1 MSRNQFFGNDVSLSL
16 SLSLSLSVSHITYQ
30 NEEAT
35 TAPLA
40 FSSTRQDKNPCKR
53 SRENT
58 FSRSGQMLVNQNV
71 DRSRELRLRKRCF
84 DSRFDSGLYEFSGFR
99 GVQIKQRSRSIY
111 DQQSTVS
118 VYIYIYIFQRSYLPS
133 RIQKS
138 PLYLYLKCTRYIRVK
153 ILIFL
158 TYIFFI

>member
-1 MSRNQFFGNDVSLSL
+1 MKTRCLSL
-16 SLSLSLSVSHITYQ
+16 SLSLFLSLILHIRTKKQQQHLQLLARQ
-30 NEEAT
+30 NK
-35 TAPLA
+35 
-40 FSSTRQDKNPCKR
+40 DKNPCKR

-58 FSRSGQMLVNQNV
+58 FFRSGQMLVNQNV

-118 VYIYIYIFQRSYLPS
+118 VYIYIFQRSYLPS

-138 PLYLYLKCTRYIRVK
+138 PLYLYLKCTRYTRVK